1 MALFQDRFRPNLQH
15 FAEYGLLLSPHRL
28 ALVTL
33 GCGHAF
39 GASVVRFLR
48 DTGHRQIAVS
58 QMDELQAALGSWM
71 LVRCAYD
78 RGGRST
84 TSLYFRQP
92 LSLVSIGAFLKDYEV
107 PECDLEG
114 LKNLAGLLGTEHTGI
129 VSVQFRRDAI
139 PWFRVY
145 LSAKA
150 EAEVSLASK
159 LRTAFGAFP
168 TLDSS
173 WNRFRSHVGEVYRG
187 GSVQALVSLPMG
199 SDRGQDHLKLDLF
212 EVSYEPLDL
221 MLNSMDLRAPK
232 ERSCAQIGQTIDS
245 AYAEHVGVAIYPDHI
260 GVSAYFVARRSY

>member
-1 MALFQDRFRPNLQH
+1 MSIRNSIEVSDLTRFANACGVAITSDMALFQDRFRPNLQH

-187 GSVQALVSLPMG
+187 GTVRISIRVEGFFTL
-199 SDRGQDHLKLDLF
+199 
-212 EVSYEPLDL
+212 E
-221 MLNSMDLRAPK
+221 
-232 ERSCAQIGQTIDS
+232 I
-245 AYAEHVGVAIYPDHI
+245 
-260 GVSAYFVARRSY
+260 YFVRLLFLHLLIIEFWVN